1 MNDRWDLRFG
11 VAYDQSPVRDQYRSP
26 RIPDSDRVWA
36 SLGGGYA
43 LGNNMVLNAAYTH
56 IWADKARV
64 DKTVTLP
71 VAGNRLLGE
80 FDSRLISL
88 PLV

>member
-1 MNDRWDLRFG
+1 
-11 VAYDQSPVRDQYRSP
+11 
-26 RIPDSDRVWA
+26 
-36 SLGGGYA
+36 
-43 LGNNMVLNAAYTH
+43 MVLNAAYTL

-80 FDSRLISL
+80 FDSKVDIVTLSL
-88 PLV
+88 TSHF